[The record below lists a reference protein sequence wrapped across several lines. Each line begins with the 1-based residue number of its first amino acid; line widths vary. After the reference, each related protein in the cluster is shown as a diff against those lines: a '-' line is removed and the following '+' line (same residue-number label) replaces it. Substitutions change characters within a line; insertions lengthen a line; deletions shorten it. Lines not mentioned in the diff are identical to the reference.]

1 MTTESIPAPGPSHRG
16 TWLGFALAK
25 VALHLTA
32 LTGYGWFRDELY
44 YVACSSRL
52 TWGYVDHPPL
62 SIAVLSLVRALFG
75 DSLAAIRLTAVLVG
89 AATVYLVGRLARD
102 LGGGRFAQAL
112 ACLAALLAPVFI
124 GESRYYSM
132 NAFDL
137 LLWTAA
143 AVALVAALRDGRT
156 RSWLA
161 LGAAI
166 GLGLL
171 NKISVLWFVAGLAA
185 GLVLTPHRR
194 RLGARGPWLAAVVAL
209 ALFAPY
215 VAWETAHG
223 WPTLEFMRNA
233 TGRKMVAVSLP
244 GFLLGQLLTLGPAN
258 LLIYLPGLLYALFA
272 PAARAWRVLGII
284 FLVVATVLVAAGTSR
299 ASYLAAAYPMLFALG
314 GLAWER
320 WSAKRAA
327 WVRVSLVALVVVLG
341 LPPIPMAIPVLPVET
356 FIRYQ
361 KALGMA
367 PATEERQSVGPL
379 PQHYADMF
387 GWPELAAE
395 VEKASARL
403 TPEERRKAVVFGQNY
418 GEAAAV
424 EVLGRKLGLPR
435 AISGHNSYWMWGPG
449 DWDGSVMII
458 IGGDY
463 EDNAAYFESVERV
476 GRWSHPY
483 AMPYERGRDISIARR
498 FKPPLKAG
506 WAGLK
511 AFI

>member
-1 MTTESIPAPGPSHRG
+1 MTADPIPAPGPRHRG
-16 TWLGFALAK
+16 IWLGFALAK
-25 VALHLTA
+25 LALHLTA

-52 TWGYVDHPPL
+52 AWGYVDQPPL
-62 SIAVLSLVRALFG
+62 SIAVLALVRAGFG
-75 DSLAAIRLTAVLVG
+75 DSLVALRLTAVLAG
-89 AATVYLVGRLARD
+89 AATVYLVGRLTRD

-112 ACLAALLAPVFI
+112 ACVAALLAPVFV
-124 GESRYYSM
+124 GEARYYSM
-132 NAFDL
+132 NALDL

-143 AVALVAALRDGRT
+143 AVALVAALRRGRT
-156 RSWLA
+156 RNWIA
-161 LGAAI
+161 LGTLV

-194 RLGARGPWLAAVVAL
+194 RLATRGPWLAAATAL
-209 ALFAPY
+209 VLFAPCL
-215 VAWETAHG
+215 AWEAAHG

-244 GFLLGQLLTLGPAN
+244 GFLLGQLLTMGPAN
-258 LLIYLPGLLYALFA
+258 LLIYLPGLCYGLFA

-284 FLVVATVLVAAGTSR
+284 FLTVAVVLIAAGTSR

-314 GLAWER
+314 GVAWER
-320 WSAKRAA
+320 WSARAA
-327 WVRVSLVALVVVLG
+327 VRAPLIAIVIVLG
-341 LPPIPMAIPVLPVET
+341 LPTIPMAIPVLPVET

-361 KALGMA
+361 KALGLA
-367 PATEERQSVGPL
+367 PSTEERQSVGPL
-379 PQHYADMF
+379 PQFYADMF
-387 GWPELAAE
+387 GWPELVSE
-395 VEKASARL
+395 VQKACARL

-424 EVLGRKLGLPR
+424 EVLGRRLGLPR
-435 AISGHNSYWMWGPG
+435 VISRHNSYWMWGPG

-463 EDNAAYFESVERV
+463 EDNVAYFESVERV
-476 GRWSHPY
+476 GRWDHPL
-483 AMPYERGRDISIARR
+483 AMPYERGLDISIARR
-498 FKPPLKAG
+498 FKPPLKSA

-511 AFI
+511 MFI